1 MKIATIIVRVLLG
14 LVFLVFGIIDLF
26 HLVDMT
32 MPPSDATT
40 LMLQM
45 MHHGW
50 FVLIGVLYV
59 IAGLLLVMGRYVPV
73 GLVIVGRSWW

>member
-14 LVFLVFGIIDLF
+14 LVFRVFGNIDLF
-26 HLVDMT
+26 HLVDVT

-40 LMLQM
+40 LMLLL

-50 FVLIGVLYV
+50 FVFNGCC
-59 IAGLLLVMGRYVPV
+59 M
-73 GLVIVGRSWW
+73 